1 MALKEC
7 RSTLPSEDVDE
18 IIEYVNHSEYLL
30 ALQSLSYFFVDKNIK
45 FSKVAS
51 KYIREAAIAMEIN
64 KENKENDDG
73 YWLWEKIEPLLD
85 E

>member
-1 MALKEC
+1 
-7 RSTLPSEDVDE
+7 
-18 IIEYVNHSEYLL
+18 
-30 ALQSLSYFFVDKNIK
+30 VDKNIK